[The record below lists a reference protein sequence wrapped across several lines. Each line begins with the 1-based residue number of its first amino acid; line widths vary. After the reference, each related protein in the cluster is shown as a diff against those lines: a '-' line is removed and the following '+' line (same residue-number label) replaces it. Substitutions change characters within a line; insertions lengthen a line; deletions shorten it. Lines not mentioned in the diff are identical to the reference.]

1 MKNTWTKEGA
11 IARYTKYMNITLEF
25 LKDINRSIVLIS
37 NDQYEYRQSANLR
50 WSMSIQYSSD

>member
-25 LKDINRSIVLIS
+25 LKDLNRSIVLIS